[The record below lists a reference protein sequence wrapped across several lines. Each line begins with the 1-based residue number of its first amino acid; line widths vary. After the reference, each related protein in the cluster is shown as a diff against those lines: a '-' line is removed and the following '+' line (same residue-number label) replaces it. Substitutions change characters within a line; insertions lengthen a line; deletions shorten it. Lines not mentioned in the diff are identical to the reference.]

1 MHECM
6 KREKIRTLTKC
17 FDLDIGRKRGGQ
29 KVWSERE
36 VFGARERGFCREKEE
51 KKKSNFA
58 LSP

>member
-1 MHECM
+1 M

-36 VFGARERGFCREKEE
+36 VFGVRERGFCREKEE